1 MLDHLLQDLRYGV
14 RTLIKNPGLAIVI
27 VLSLALGIGANT
39 AIFSVTSALLLKPLP
54 YPQPDRLAILWLRS
68 PGLGIPQDWPS
79 PGEYEDIKTRNHVFE
94 ETALAIGRTVTLTG
108 VAQPERVDATRATTS
123 LFHLLGAKP
132 FIGRLFIPQ
141 EDVPGQPVTV
151 VLTYGFWKRKF
162 GGDPNALGATLTLN
176 GMQATIVG
184 VLSPS
189 FSLTHEVL
197 PTIGGLE
204 KADIYMPLPLGPDA
218 VNNRGDENYNVMAR
232 MKPGVTPQQAQAD
245 VDVIAA
251 RIRQIDKRD
260 PTFTISVVPLL
271 EQVVGN
277 VRRTV
282 LVLFGAVGLV
292 LLIACANV
300 ANLLLARASGRQK
313 EIAVRAALGAS
324 RLRLVRQML
333 TESVFLSVLGGAA
346 GLCIAALSLYAVR
359 TINPGNIPRL
369 DDVGIDGTVLA
380 FTLGISVL
388 TGIVFGLVPALRV
401 SRADLNM
408 SLKAGGRSGSDGGGL
423 HATRDKLRGL
433 LVAVEIALSLML
445 LVGAGLLVRSFARLQ
460 NVPPGFNPDH
470 VISMRISANGPKYK
484 EEKVVTR
491 FYKDVADHIRNLPGV
506 ISEGAAGQL
515 PLTSS
520 ISWGGLTVE
529 GYTPSSNEPE
539 LQVDLR
545 EADENY
551 FQTMKIPLIGGR
563 FFSQTDTDTSQKIVL
578 IDEKMSKRFWPHG
591 DAIGKRV
598 RPGGNTP
605 ANKNPWFTVAGVV
618 GVVKQYG
625 LDLDTRMV
633 VYFPAMQNVSNS
645 MYIVARTTSD
655 PVALAGSIVREIH
668 AIDSDVPVYD
678 ISTMEARVSR
688 SLARQ
693 RFSMDM
699 LGAFAGFALLLA
711 AVGVYGVMSYL
722 VTQGTRD
729 IGVRIALGAQQSDI
743 LRLVIKQGMTLAFVG
758 IIAGLAGAAAI
769 SRVMGSLLFGVG
781 STDFVTFTSV
791 AILLAMIAFA
801 ACYIPARRAMRVDP
815 LVALRYE

>member
-79 PGEYEDIKTRNHVFE
+79 PGEYMDIKTRNHVFE
-94 ETALAIGRTVTLTG
+94 ETALAQGRTVTLTG
-108 VAQPERVDATRATTS
+108 IEQPERVAIINGTTS
-123 LFHLLGAKP
+123 LFHMLGARA
-132 FIGRLFIPQ
+132 FIGRLFVPQ
-141 EDVPGQPVTV
+141 EDAPGQPTTA
-151 VLTYGFWKRKF
+151 LLSYGFWKSKF
-162 GGDPNALGATLTLN
+162 GGNPNVLNTTLTLN
-176 GMQATIVG
+176 GKQATVVG
-184 VLSPS
+184 VLAPS
-189 FSLTHEVL
+189 FSLNHEVM
-197 PTIGGLE
+197 PTIGGVE
-204 KADIYMPLPLGPDA
+204 HGDIFMPLPLGPDA
-218 VNNRGDENYNVMAR
+218 VNDRGNENFNVLAR
-232 MKPGVTPQQAQAD
+232 MNPGVTPQQAQAD

-346 GLCIAALSLYAVR
+346 GIWIAAWSLYAVR

-369 DDVGIDGTVLA
+369 DDVGIDSTVLI

-401 SRADLNM
+401 SRADLNA
-408 SLKAGGRSGSDGGGL
+408 SLKAGGRSGTDGGGL

-433 LVAVEIALSLML
+433 LVTVEIALSLML

-470 VISMRISANGPKYK
+470 VISMLVSANGPKYK
-484 EEKVVTR
+484 EDKAVIH
-491 FYKDVADHIRNLPGV
+491 FYQEVGDRIRNLPGV
-506 ISEGAAGQL
+506 ISEGAVREL

-520 ISWGGLTVE
+520 ISWGGMTVE
-529 GYTPSSNEPE
+529 GYTPPSNEPE
-539 LQVDLR
+539 LQLDQR
-545 EADENY
+545 EADPTY
-551 FQTMKIPLIGGR
+551 FQTMKIPLLSGR
-563 FFSQTDTDTSQKIVL
+563 FFSETDTDTSQKVVL
-578 IDEKMSKRFWPHG
+578 VDEKMAKRFWPHG
-591 DAIGKRV
+591 DAVGKRV
-598 RPGGNTP
+598 HSGGPTGK
-605 ANKNPWFTVAGVV
+605 APWYTIVGVV
-618 GVVKQYG
+618 GIVKQYG

-633 VYFPAMQNVSNS
+633 VYFAEKQNASNS
-645 MYIVARTTSD
+645 MYIVARTSSD
-655 PVALAGSIVREIH
+655 PSALAGSIIREVH
-668 AIDSDVPVYD
+668 SIDSDIPVYD
-678 ISTMEARVSR
+678 ISTMDARVSR

-693 RFSMDM
+693 RFSMVM

-711 AVGVYGVMSYL
+711 AIGVYGVMSYL

-743 LRLVIKQGMTLAFVG
+743 LRLVIKQGMTLAFIG

-769 SRVMGSLLFGVG
+769 SRVMGSLLFRIG

-791 AILLAMIAFA
+791 AILLTLIAFA